1 MEENVWLRGFI
12 FDLDGVLTDTAIFHY
27 QAWKRL
33 ADEMG
38 ADFNWEI
45 NHQLRGVSRR
55 ASMEII
61 FKDRA
66 LSEKQI
72 TEGMARKNGYYLSL
86 IQTMT
91 PDDVLP
97 GSISLLTELKE
108 KGIKIGLGSASKN
121 ARTVLDA
128 IGLTGMVDVIGDGFS
143 VEHGKPEPDLFL
155 FVANEMNVEP
165 KECVVFEDA
174 AAGIEAANRA
184 EMYAVGIGEAD
195 RLPGADVVYPNLEG
209 LTLEKIQSDLAD
221 ARH

>member
-1 MEENVWLRGFI
+1 MQLSAFI

-33 ADEMG
+33 ADEWG
-38 ADFNWEI
+38 AAFDWEI

-61 FKDRA
+61 FKDHD
-66 LSEKQI
+66 LSEEEI
-72 TEGMARKNGYYLSL
+72 LRGMARKNAYYQSL
-86 IQTMT
+86 IQSMT

-97 GSISLLTELKE
+97 GSIGLLKELRE

-128 IGLTGMVDVIGDGFS
+128 IGLTEMVDVIGDGFS
-143 VEHGKPEPDLFL
+143 VERGKPEPDLFL
-155 FVANEMNVEP
+155 FVAHEMKVDP
-165 KECVVFEDA
+165 KDCVVFEDA

-184 EMYAVGIGEAD
+184 GMYAVGIGEPD

-209 LTLEKIQSDLAD
+209 LTLEKIQSDLAL
-221 ARH
+221 ARPY